1 MLSPRRLGSLILLC
15 ALPLTWKVPL
25 AQPVRQD
32 RLHEPSIEQSAGT
45 LWDFIARAV
54 SESGGDLEKQQVHI
68 VFAFSTGH
76 FNKDPL
82 AAQAA
87 REIAWRVVRDHLV
100 KGDRVSCFAWEMDV
114 WQHLSDGRESS
125 LVLEGSDVAS
135 KEVVRNLFPTTVK
148 DGSSGGHDTEQAIV
162 RITGTLGDASDA
174 VIVLLTND
182 AQSVAPAG
190 MQTIGT
196 DNTVY
201 QQVLQWWKRMPQVNK
216 SGASLELP
224 YQVER
229 VDGTILNRKLD
240 AVVVVPRRVQLPGIQ
255 GYTRSEWLKRGS
267 RPEQPPL
274 IPRKP
279 WQRVPLRWLI
289 YGGLLAI
296 IVLVVVAVGSR
307 LSLHGSS
314 SIPHKLKIRGEQIE
328 VNKVAENGVI
338 CRLVGDKYVHHTDE
352 YPAVV
357 VTDNTDVVVAEIRRR
372 GKNIVVLPIGAEL
385 WKINEQFVDKGNSE
399 FMLRVGKELQVG
411 SECRLHFVVR
421 EPEKIT
427 RPPQMKD
434 VQVKLEFVRMDT
446 SSQQEDGK
454 HAGH

>member
-1 MLSPRRLGSLILLC
+1 MLSHRRLVSLILLC
-15 ALPLTWKVPL
+15 ALPLNWKVLL
-25 AQPVRQD
+25 AQPIRQD
-32 RLHEPSIEQSAGT
+32 RLHEPSIEQSAGA

-54 SESGGDLEKQQVHI
+54 SESGGDVEKQQVHI

-76 FNKDPL
+76 FNKDPI

-87 REIAWRVVRDHLV
+87 REIAWRVVRDHLI
-100 KGDRVSCFAWEMDV
+100 KDDRVSCFAWEMDV

-125 LVLEGSDVAS
+125 LLLEGSDVAS

-148 DGSSGGHDTEQAIV
+148 DGSIGGHDTEQAIV
-162 RITGTLGDASDA
+162 RITGTLGNASDA

-190 MQTIGT
+190 MRTIGT
-196 DNTVY
+196 DNPVY

-229 VDGTILNRKLD
+229 VDGTILDRKLD
-240 AVVVVPRRVQLPGIQ
+240 VVVVLPRGAQLPAIQ
-255 GYTRSEWLKRGS
+255 GYTRSEWLKRG
-267 RPEQPPL
+267 RDAVEPPV

-279 WQRVPLRWLI
+279 WWRDQWRWLI
-289 YGGLLAI
+289 YGGLLAL
-296 IVLVVVAVGSR
+296 IVLGVVALGRR
-307 LSLHGSS
+307 LSSQGSS

-328 VNKVAENGVI
+328 VNKVRDGDVI
-338 CRLVGDKYVHHTDE
+338 CLLVGNKYIHHTDE

-372 GKNIVVLPIGAEL
+372 GKNIVVSPIGAEL
-385 WKINEQFVDKGNSE
+385 WKINEQFVDKEKGE
-399 FMLRVGKELQVG
+399 FMLRVGKELQAG
-411 SECRLHFVVR
+411 SECRLHFMVR

-427 RPPQMKD
+427 GPPQIKD
-434 VQVKLEFVRMDT
+434 VQVKLEFVPMDT
-446 SSQQEDGK
+446 SSQQEGT
-454 HAGH
+454 HAGY